1 MSSRAVSLAVF
12 AVIFGSGFAWELVAI
27 LWPRFVTI
35 GRVLRWLMSSVAFR
49 FALFAFWAWAG
60 VHLFARATKV

>member
-1 MSSRAVSLAVF
+1 VTLAVF
-12 AVIFGSGFAWELVAI
+12 AVIFGSALAWEVLAI
-27 LWPRFVTI
+27 LRPRFVTI
-35 GRVLRWLMSSVAFR
+35 GRVLRWLMASVAFR